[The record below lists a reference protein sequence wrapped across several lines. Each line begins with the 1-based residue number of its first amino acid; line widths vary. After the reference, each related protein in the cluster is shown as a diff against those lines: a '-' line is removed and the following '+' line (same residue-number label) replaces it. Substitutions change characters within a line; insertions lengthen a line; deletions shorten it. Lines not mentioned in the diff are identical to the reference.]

1 VSQPTGEEA
10 SLQMPKDAVDARLGQ
25 VTKLLEEMVDDNTIV
40 VAELQRL
47 NHAVQDVGS
56 DVERDLS
63 ALRAELAGAL
73 AYRALKDLCTEVIG
87 PLTAMEQ
94 MLERADFANPETTA
108 GHIRSLS
115 ATLRSVLARM
125 GAEKV
130 TIAVGEEL
138 YDPHRHRCVGVVTP
152 DSSPFPDAPP
162 HTVVRV
168 LQDGYSLG
176 RRPLTAP
183 TVEIQA
189 SQTKHATDE

>member
-1 VSQPTGEEA
+1 VSEPAGEDA
-10 SLQMPKDAVDARLGQ
+10 NLQMPKDAVDVRLGQ
-25 VTKLLEEMVDDNTIV
+25 VTKLLEEMVDDNTVV
-40 VAELQRL
+40 VAELKRL
-47 NHAVQDVGS
+47 NHALQEVGS

-73 AYRALKDLCTEVIG
+73 AYRALKDLCTELIG

-94 MLERADFANPETTA
+94 MLERADFADPETTA
-108 GHIRSLS
+108 GHIRGLS
-115 ATLRSVLARM
+115 VTLRAVLARM

-152 DSSPFPDAPP
+152 GSSPFPDAAP

-168 LQDGYSLG
+168 LQDGYSLS

-183 TVEIQA
+183 AVEIQA
-189 SQTKHATDE
+189 SRTNHATDE